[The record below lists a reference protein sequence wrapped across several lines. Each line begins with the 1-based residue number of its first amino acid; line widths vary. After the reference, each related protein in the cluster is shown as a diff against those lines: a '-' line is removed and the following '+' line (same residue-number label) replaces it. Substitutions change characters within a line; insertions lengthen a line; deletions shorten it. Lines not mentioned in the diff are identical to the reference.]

1 MYVIEMEAKKH
12 GHRHHGKSTRDILDS
27 KRVLLAIGLETG
39 QKFLDAGCG
48 DGFISIEASKIVG
61 KQGQVYSLD
70 EYEPSLDHLRSEI
83 QELEIKNIDVIQ
95 ADMTMS
101 IPLEDN
107 LIDRCVMANV
117 LHGFAAEDTLKPVLK
132 EIIRVLKPGG
142 TFAVVEFNKVEGPPG
157 PPYNVR
163 LSPEDVEKIL
173 EDYRFRIG
181 GTEEVGKY
189 HYLVESFKGE

>member
-1 MYVIEMEAKKH
+1 METKKH
-12 GHRHHGKSTRDILDS
+12 GHRHHGKSTRDILDPKS
-27 KRVLLAIGLETG
+27 VLLAMGIENG

-48 DGFISIEASKIVG
+48 DGFISIEASNLVG
-61 KQGQVYSLD
+61 NQGQVYALD
-70 EYEPSLDHLRSEI
+70 EYEPSLDHIRSEI
-83 QELEIKNIDVIQ
+83 QELGIKNMEVIQ

-101 IPLEDN
+101 IPLDDN

-117 LHGFAAEDTLKPVLK
+117 LHGFAAEGTLKPVLS
-132 EIIRVLKPGG
+132 EIMRVIKSGG

-173 EDYRFRIG
+173 EEYGFQIG
-181 GTEEVGKY
+181 GTEEIGKY
-189 HYLVESFKGE
+189 HYLVESFKSF

>member
-1 MYVIEMEAKKH
+1 METKKH
-12 GHRHHGKSTRDILDS
+12 GHKHHGKSTRDILDP
-27 KRVLLAIGLETG
+27 KRVLMAIGLENG

-61 KQGQVYSLD
+61 NHGQVYALD
-70 EYEPSLDHLRSEI
+70 EYEPSLEYIRSEI
-83 QELEIKNIDVIQ
+83 QELEIRNIAVIQ
-95 ADMTMS
+95 ADMTIT
-101 IPLEDN
+101 IPLDDN
-107 LIDRCVMANV
+107 LNDCCVMANV
-117 LHGFAAEDTLKPVLK
+117 LHGFAAEGTLKTVLK

-163 LSPEDVEKIL
+163 LTPEDVEKIL
-173 EDYRFRIG
+173 EDYGFRIG

-189 HYLVESFKGE
+189 HYLVESFKGA